1 MDVEAL
7 AAEPDRA
14 AAEAMWEAYAAAR
27 PEVVA
32 ACPDHTVEHFGDTV
46 RLADELLDLVLS
58 GEKRATSALV
68 AEFAADG
75 EQLPRVGSHW
85 VVCDGRGAPRAILRS
100 TELRLATYD
109 TVDAQFAADE
119 GEDDRTLESWREN
132 HRRYWERTT
141 AARGMTWSQ
150 DEEVVLERFR
160 VVWPPDVAD

>member
-1 MDVEAL
+1 MNKTL
-7 AAEPDRA
+7 IIAEKPS
-14 AAEAMWEAYAAAR
+14 
-27 PEVVA
+27 VA
-32 ACPDHTVEHFGDTV
+32 A
-46 RLADELLDLVLS
+46 DLV
-58 GEKRATSALV
+58 RA
-68 AEFAADG
+68 
-75 EQLPRVGSHW
+75 
-85 VVCDGRGAPRAILRS
+85 S

-141 AARGMTWSQ
+141 AARGTTWSQ

>member
-14 AAEAMWEAYAAAR
+14 AAEAMWEASAAAR

-85 VVCDGRGAPRAILRS
+85 VVCDGRGTPRAILRS

-109 TVDAQFAADE
+109 TVDAEFAADE